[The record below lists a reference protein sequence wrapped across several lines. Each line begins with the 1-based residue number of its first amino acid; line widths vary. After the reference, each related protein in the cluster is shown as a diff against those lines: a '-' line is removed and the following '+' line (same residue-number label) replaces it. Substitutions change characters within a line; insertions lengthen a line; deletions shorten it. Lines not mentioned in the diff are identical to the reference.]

1 MITALKEDK
10 IILSIIGILVIS
22 LLGWGTW
29 VTVDLFAQEKMIAV
43 LEKDRQSL
51 REDMGEIK
59 GEIREVKKDLSKA
72 TEKINDNQAEMLII
86 LLDIKKEAR
95 RKAGAGG

>member
-10 IILSIIGILVIS
+10 IILSVIGILVIS

-29 VTVDLFAQEKMIAV
+29 VTVDLFAQEMLIAV